1 MRLFTRS
8 GVAGVFALTCLAGLT
23 AASPVAVAAGP
34 DVERDRWIAL
44 FPGDKEPIL
53 HDASVPV
60 WDREEGVVIAG
71 PSQAQLEVLR
81 AQGIEAIFSAPDH
94 GEAIHVLS
102 HDRYFA
108 PPVLAGLRRFRIN
121 HRAMLYLIPAGL
133 EMELPRLKLHGLFH

>member
-1 MRLFTRS
+1 MSLTKEAAMHAFTS
-8 GVAGVFALTCLAGLT
+8 KGIAGVFALTCLAGL
-23 AASPVAVAAGP
+23 AAVAPAAARAAGP
-34 DVERDRWIAL
+34 EAEHERWIAL
-44 FPGDKEPIL
+44 FAGDQEPSL
-53 HDASVPV
+53 HAAAVPV

-108 PPVLAGLRRFRIN
+108 PPVLAGL
-121 HRAMLYLIPAGL
+121 
-133 EMELPRLKLHGLFH
+133 